1 MYFKLTD
8 IHVKRIPQSVKQF
21 GHVYVH
27 GDGQFYVDRVITQSN
42 GFSHIESK
50 SKQHAEFHTSAPGDH
65 RHEYVRRYD
74 DGDKLPTSVDELT
87 RDLIAAKA
95 KSDLKASMPETA
107 KSLNILTEQAEE
119 VEIVDGENQPAKRG
133 PKPKI

>member
-1 MYFKLTD
+1 MDFKLTD

-42 GFSHIESK
+42 GSSHVESK

-119 VEIVDGENQPAKRG
+119 VEENVDETTTKKPGRPAK
-133 PKPKI
+133 